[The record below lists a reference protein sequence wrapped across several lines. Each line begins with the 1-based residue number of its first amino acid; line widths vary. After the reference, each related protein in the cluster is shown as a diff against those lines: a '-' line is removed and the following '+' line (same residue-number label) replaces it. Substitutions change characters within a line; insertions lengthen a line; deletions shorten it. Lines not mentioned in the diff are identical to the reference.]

1 MTDAFRVEEDR
12 ARRVATLRLSRGASG
27 NRVSAEEIPLIG
39 RAIAE
44 LGRSKDFKVVLV
56 RAEGENFCLG
66 RTPDP
71 PGKAPTTA
79 MGIRSGITEPILDVY
94 AAIRATPLP
103 VIAVVQGE
111 AKGFGCAF
119 VSQCDLAIASDDAV
133 LSLPELDHN
142 LPPTLAISA
151 MLHKLPPKRILQMV
165 YTRRPIGA
173 AEALSIGLISEIVP
187 RAKLDEAVEKTL
199 AHLLDRNRAALCGV
213 KEYMNA
219 ALYIDPNGA
228 ARLAANLLSAVVSSP
243 RED

>member
-1 MTDAFRVEEDR
+1 
-12 ARRVATLRLSRGASG
+12 
-27 NRVSAEEIPLIG
+27 
-39 RAIAE
+39 
-44 LGRSKDFKVVLV
+44 
-56 RAEGENFCLG
+56 
-66 RTPDP
+66 
-71 PGKAPTTA
+71 
-79 MGIRSGITEPILDVY
+79 
-94 AAIRATPLP
+94 

-133 LSLPELDHN
+133 FSLPELDHN

-151 MLHKLPPKRILQMV
+151 MLHKLPPKRILHMV
-165 YTRRPIGA
+165 YTRRSIGA
-173 AEALSIGLISEIVP
+173 QEALAIGLVSEVVP

-219 ALYIDPNGA
+219 ALHTDPHSA

>member
-1 MTDAFRVEEDR
+1 MTDAFRIEEDR
-12 ARRVATLRLSRGASG
+12 TRRVATLQFTRGTNG

-44 LGRSKDFKVVLV
+44 LGRSKDFKVVLI

-66 RTPDP
+66 RMPDP

-79 MGIRSGITEPILDVY
+79 LGIRSGITEPILDVY
-94 AAIRATPLP
+94 AQIRETPVP

-111 AKGFGCAF
+111 AKGFGCAL
-119 VSQCDLAIASDDAV
+119 VSQCDLAIAADDAV
-133 LSLPELDHN
+133 FSLPELDHN

-151 MLHKLPPKRILQMV
+151 MLHKLPPKRILHMV

-173 AEALSIGLISEIVP
+173 AEALSIGLISEVAP
-187 RAKLDEAVEKTL
+187 YARLDEAVEKTL

-213 KEYMNA
+213 KEYIGA
-219 ALYIDPNGA
+219 TLYADAHNA
-228 ARLAANLLSAVVSSP
+228 ARLAANLLASVVSSP